1 MPPYC
6 KEYPLIILGAF
17 LSMATGALQPIWA
30 LLFAEV
36 IGLYGTYNCAI
47 NSGIQNATGDFT
59 SDFFPNQTFNAES
72 IKYGEELCELAQFQK
87 HISFLAGMFCV
98 LGVGNLIGFAGSIG
112 LFGIAGEKLTTRLR
126 KLSFTKLLQ
135 LEIAYFDDPM
145 NSTGALA
152 TRLASDASK
161 GEFKIVCRMPPKFF
175 HLKVEV

>member
-1 MPPYC
+1 MTPYF
-6 KEYPLIILGAF
+6 KEYPLMILGAI
-17 LSMATGALQPIWA
+17 LSMATGAIQPIWA
-30 LLFAEV
+30 LLFADV
-36 IGLYGTYNCAI
+36 LALYGEYNCAI
-47 NSGIQNATGDFT
+47 NSDIQNATGDFT
-59 SDFFPNQTFNAES
+59 SDFFNKTFNADD
-72 IKYGEELCELAQFQK
+72 IKTDQEVCELALFEDN
-87 HISFLAGMFCV
+87 IAFLAGMCFV